1 MSKEKNM
8 DKLIPAGHIEGVIL
22 FFRGHRVIL
31 DRDLAALYGVTA
43 KRLNEQVR
51 RNRSRFPSDFMFQL
65 CRQEYLSL
73 RSQFA
78 TLKAGRGQ
86 HRKYLP
92 LAFTEHG
99 ALMAATVLNSM
110 AAVQM
115 SIRIVRTFVQLRRM
129 LSSHVALGRRLA
141 ELEKKYDVQFKEV
154 FDAIRQLM
162 DPKEK
167 RQDRRIGFHL
177 KVQRD

>member
-1 MSKEKNM
+1 
-8 DKLIPAGHIEGVIL
+8 
-22 FFRGHRVIL
+22 
-31 DRDLAALYGVTA
+31 
-43 KRLNEQVR
+43 
-51 RNRSRFPSDFMFQL
+51 
-65 CRQEYLSL
+65 
-73 RSQFA
+73 
-78 TLKAGRGQ
+78 LKAGRGQ

-92 LAFTEHG
+92 LAFTELG
-99 ALMAATVLNSM
+99 ALMAATVLNSR

-141 ELEKKYDVQFKEV
+141 ELEKKYDVQFKVV